1 MHEDC
6 KCLHEELLQSHSLS
20 LKELETEIGFKKE
33 KIDGLKDSVDAIDEK
48 LDQLI
53 LKSERD
59 DFDIDKRVTSL
70 ENTIKVLKWV
80 LAIGLSSVGTAVAI
94 ITLMLT
100 VIH

>member
-1 MHEDC
+1 MSDEY

-20 LKELETEIGFKKE
+20 LKELEREVQFKRE
-33 KIDGLKDSVDAIDEK
+33 KIEGLKDSVDAIDEK
-48 LDQLI
+48 LDKLI

-59 DFDIDKRVTSL
+59 DFNIDKRVTSL

-80 LAIGLSSVGTAVAI
+80 LAIGLSCVGTAVAI

-100 VIH
+100 VL

>member
-1 MHEDC
+1 MSDEY

-20 LKELETEIGFKKE
+20 LKELETEVQFKRE
-33 KIDGLKDSVDAIDEK
+33 KIEGLKDSVDAIDEK
-48 LDQLI
+48 LDKLI

-59 DFDIDKRVTSL
+59 DFNIDKRVTSL

-80 LAIGLSSVGTAVAI
+80 LAIGLSCVGTAVAI

-100 VIH
+100 VL